1 MAVRERRNALSELMN
16 RNWSQMSDIIEG
28 AAGANRDI
36 TPEERTRYEQLETEL
51 DTAKREYDRLA
62 AHEER
67 ASLLAQP
74 QRNVRLLPGGDRAV
88 DPAQGR
94 AVGAEEYE
102 EAHRVY
108 IRRGLLHMTDEQRSA
123 LQAGYSQ
130 LTPEEARALTV
141 TTSAGG
147 YLIPQ
152 GFENKLVLSR
162 LQFGGMRQARTR
174 KFTTETGNDWPIPKM
189 NDNTNKG
196 YLLTINT
203 AASAQDVAFGQSTLK
218 AYVMH
223 SKYVLVPWQLLQDSA
238 FDVEGEILA
247 PTFGERIGRIENDYF
262 TTGAGSTEPQG
273 VITGASSGYTGL
285 GAAASGPGYTDVV
298 KLFHSVDPAYRP
310 MAQFM
315 CNDTTVSL
323 MRLVVDDNNRPIW
336 LPAASGG
343 MAEATPMTLMG
354 KELIINQSMADP
366 AANSKSLA
374 FGDFSYYW
382 IRDVKGVQVVR
393 LEELN
398 ALSLQTT
405 FFAWAR
411 VDGQLIDPGTDPIKY
426 LTSAAA

>member
-1 MAVRERRNALSELMN
+1 MAVRERRNALSEIMN

-36 TPEERTRYEQLETEL
+36 TPEERTRYEQLEAEL
-51 DTAKREYDRLA
+51 DASKREYDRLA

-102 EAHRVY
+102 AAHRAY
-108 IRRGLLHMTDEQRSA
+108 IRRGLLNMTEEQRSA

-141 TTSAGG
+141 TTTAGG

-152 GFENKLVLSR
+152 GFERQLVLSR

-174 KFTTETGNDWPIPKM
+174 KFTTDSGNDWPIPTM

-203 AASAQDVAFGQSTLK
+203 AAVAQDVAFGQKTLK

-247 PTFGERIGRIENDYF
+247 PAFGERIGRIENDYF

-298 KLFHSVDPAYRP
+298 KLFHSVDPAYRGS
-310 MAQFM
+310 AQFM

-343 MAEATPMTLMG
+343 LAEPTPMTLLG

-366 AANSKSLA
+366 AANAKPLA